1 MMAKETADK
10 KKKKVKRPTPLK
22 RDLQNEKR
30 RILNRDLKSRV
41 KTTLRSFEEALPK
54 GDAANVKE
62 KLNEVYSVLDK
73 AVKKGIFK
81 LNKASRT
88 KSRLTAKVK

>member
-10 KKKKVKRPTPLK
+10 NKKKVKRPTPLK
-22 RDLQNEKR
+22 RDMQNEKR
-30 RILNRDLKSRV
+30 RLLNRDLKSRV

-62 KLNEVYSVLDK
+62 KLNAVYSVLDK